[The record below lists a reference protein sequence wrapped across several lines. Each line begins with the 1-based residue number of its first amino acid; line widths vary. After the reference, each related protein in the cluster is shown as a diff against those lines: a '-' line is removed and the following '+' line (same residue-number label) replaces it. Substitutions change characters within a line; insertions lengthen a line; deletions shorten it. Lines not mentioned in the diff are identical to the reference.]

1 MKMKISENRK
11 KIIKR
16 LFKIMLVI
24 IGIIIIVFND
34 TFGKLE
40 GFAEFIAFY
49 FIIVFITIAY
59 WIFKQIKS
67 IFKLRNE
74 KEKTELLHLKS
85 QVNPHFFFNTLNNLY
100 GMMEKNSK
108 EREMVLKL
116 SDMMRYS
123 IYEGEK
129 DWVTLK
135 NELDYLQ
142 NYIELQE
149 IRYHKKSDVQFNHT
163 IENPDAKV
171 MPLLFIILLENAFK
185 HGLENLEKDAYI
197 HIDFTESNNEVQFV
211 IENNFELQQINNE
224 AGIGLKNLKRR
235 LALVYPKKHS
245 LSFDLNNNIYK
256 VTLSL
261 KLK

>member
-1 MKMKISENRK
+1 MKLKISDSKK
-11 KIIKR
+11 KIINR
-16 LFKIMLVI
+16 VYKITLVI
-24 IGIIIIVFND
+24 TGFIIIVFND
-34 TFGKLE
+34 ALGKKE
-40 GFAEFIAFY
+40 GFVEFIALY

-67 IFKLRNE
+67 ILRLKNE

-100 GMMEKNSK
+100 GMMDKNSK
-108 EREMVLKL
+108 ERQMVLKL

-135 NELDYLQ
+135 SELDYLK

-149 IRYHKKSDVQFNHT
+149 IRYHKKSDVQFNHN

-185 HGLENLEKDAYI
+185 HGLENLEKNAYI
-197 HIDFTESNNEVQFV
+197 HVDLTENKNEVLFV
-211 IENNFELQQINNE
+211 IENNFELQQTSNQE
-224 AGIGLKNLKRR
+224 GIGLKNLKKR
-235 LALVYPKKHS
+235 LALVYPKKHT
-245 LSFDLNNNIYK
+245 LSFDVNSNIYK

>member
-1 MKMKISENRK
+1 MKLKISDRKK

-16 LFKIMLVI
+16 IYKILLVFTGFILVI
-24 IGIIIIVFND
+24 FND

-40 GFAEFIAFY
+40 GFVEFIALY
-49 FIIVFITIAY
+49 FILVFISIIY

-67 IFKLRNE
+67 IIKLRNE

-100 GMMEKNSK
+100 GLMEKDSK
-108 EREMVLKL
+108 ERQMVLKL

-129 DWVTLK
+129 DWVSLK

-149 IRYHKKSDVQFNHT
+149 IRYHKKSDVQLNHQ
-163 IENPDAKV
+163 IDNPQAKI

-185 HGLENLEKDAYI
+185 HGLENLEKNAYI
-197 HIDFTESNNEVQFV
+197 HIDLNESNNEVNFV
-211 IENNFELQQINNE
+211 IENNFDLQQSNNE
-224 AGIGLKNLKRR
+224 VGIGLKNLKRR
-235 LALVYPKKHS
+235 LELVYPKRHT
-245 LSFDLNNNIYK
+245 LSFHKNANIYK
-256 VTLSL
+256 VELTL

>member
-11 KIIKR
+11 KIMKR

-197 HIDFTESNNEVQFV
+197 HIDFTESENEVQLV
-211 IENNFELQQINNE
+211 IENNFDLQQTKNQE
-224 AGIGLKNLKRR
+224 GIGLKNLKRR
-235 LALVYPKKHS
+235 LELVYPKRHS
-245 LSFDLNNNIYK
+245 LSFDINNTIYK

-261 KLK
+261 TLK